1 MAEILRTVVL
11 RGQHIA
17 QIAVG
22 AYGALISFKAIIRLQ
37 KYETTAKKL
46 ADWSSEA
53 GKQLQLTRTTQGAG
67 AVAVSR
73 LLLSSKEQ

>member
-1 MAEILRTVVL
+1 MAELLRTSVL
-11 RGQHIA
+11 RGQHLI

-22 AYGALISFKAIIRLQ
+22 GYAALISFKAIMRLQ
-37 KYETTAKKL
+37 KYESTAKKL

-73 LLLSSKEQ
+73 SLPLV